1 MLDAYEAFASSG
13 KELDEHDFHNGEVTL
28 PVKITGVFSEIT
40 KEDEDVIGSKWKY
53 TDEQFGECIKVR
65 WVWIAPNK
73 KGQKESY
80 CPETNAFIPGGVGGW
95 DSLIISRIPEAIR
108 IRPTDPI
115 EMTQTNFRYFKRLC
129 KRKTQRKFRKYE
141 ICFGSNK
148 SFNR

>member
-1 MLDAYEAFASSG
+1 MKLSALIVQNYKCIGNTPCVVKIDNIVILIGQNNSGKSTVLDAYEAFASSG

-80 CPETNAFIPGGVGGW
+80 CPETNAFIPG
-95 DSLIISRIPEAIR
+95 E
-108 IRPTDPI
+108 
-115 EMTQTNFRYFKRLC
+115 
-129 KRKTQRKFRKYE
+129 
-141 ICFGSNK
+141 
-148 SFNR
+148 